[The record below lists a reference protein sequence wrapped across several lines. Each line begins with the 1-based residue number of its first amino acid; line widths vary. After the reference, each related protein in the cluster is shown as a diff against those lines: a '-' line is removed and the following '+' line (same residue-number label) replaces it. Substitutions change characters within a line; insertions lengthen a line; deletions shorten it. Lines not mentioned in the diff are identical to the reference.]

1 MDIAEGVP
9 ALDMISEFDGIQKI
23 DPKERKFRRQ
33 ES

>member
-1 MDIAEGVP
+1 MYIAVGVL
-9 ALDMISEFDGIQKI
+9 ALDMISEFDRIQKI